1 MRTQEETHM
10 VMKSLENS
18 IQVLVGQLNRLNE
31 VPASD

>member
-1 MRTQEETHM
+1 M